1 MTRSLSALAVVL
13 AAAACSGSSSSL
25 RSAAPA
31 ESVVSAPRLTNGD
44 EVAAAIEAEYPSQ
57 FRNDGVGG
65 TVRLRLLV
73 DTNGVP
79 VEVRLLESSGYPAL
93 DAAGDRV
100 ASILR
105 FDPARDAAGRPIRV
119 WASFPIIFQAR

>member
-1 MTRSLSALAVVL
+1 LALTVVL
-13 AAAACSGSSSSL
+13 AATACGSSSSL

-31 ESVVSAPRLTNGD
+31 ESVASAPRLANGD
-44 EVAAAIEAEYPSQ
+44 EIIAAIEAEYPNQ
-57 FRNDGVGG
+57 LRDAGVGG

-73 DTNGVP
+73 DTDGTP

-100 ASILR
+100 ANVLR
-105 FDPARDAAGRPIRV
+105 FDPALDDAGRPIRV
-119 WASFPIIFQAR
+119 WASFPIIFRAR